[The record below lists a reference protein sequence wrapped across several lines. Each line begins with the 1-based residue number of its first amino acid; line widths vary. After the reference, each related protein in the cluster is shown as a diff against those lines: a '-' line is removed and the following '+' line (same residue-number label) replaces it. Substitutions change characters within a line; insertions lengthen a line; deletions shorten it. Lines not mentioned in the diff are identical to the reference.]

1 MFSQLNA
8 KVLLVV
14 LLLSATVAKADG
26 GLIFLE
32 KILMLRRKQ
41 RLKWRKRVIIR
52 LLSIS
57 VNDG

>member
-1 MFSQLNA
+1 MIMFSQLNA

-32 KILMLRRKQ
+32 KNLNAQKETKAQ
-41 RLKWRKRVIIR
+41 VEKKSHHTTVQHKC
-52 LLSIS
+52 
-57 VNDG
+57 

>member
-32 KILMLRRKQ
+32 KNLNAQKEAKAQ
-41 RLKWRKRVIIR
+41 VEKKSHHTTVQHKC
-52 LLSIS
+52 
-57 VNDG
+57 